1 MNEID
6 THGGLIKQLQEA
18 QVRDGYISKETVQR
32 ISQDFGVA
40 QAEIYGVVTFYS
52 QFRLK
57 PLGRHTIKVCR
68 GTACHV
74 SGSLD
79 LALDIKRLLGL
90 SIDQDTTKDLR
101 FTLEEVACLGCC
113 SLAPAVMIDK
123 DVHGKITIKK
133 LSKILEAYK

>member
-1 MNEID
+1 MNDID
-6 THGGLIKQLQEA
+6 AHGGLIKQLQEA
-18 QVRDGYISKETVQR
+18 QTRDGYISKGAVQK
-32 ISQDFGVA
+32 ISKDFGIA
-40 QAEIYGVVTFYS
+40 QSEIYGVVTFYS

-90 SIDQDTTKDLR
+90 SVDQDTTKDLR